1 MKMFCNGVLST
12 GQLLGSPV
20 LLVMAVFYGVAL
32 ESTTIAQEEKVLL
45 LKDVEEPKK
54 TEEN

>member
-1 MKMFCNGVLST
+1 
-12 GQLLGSPV
+12 
-20 LLVMAVFYGVAL
+20 MAVFYGVAL

-54 TEEN
+54 TEEDRGRIENGQNST

>member
-1 MKMFCNGVLST
+1 MRLCSMKRFCNGVLST
-12 GQLLGSPV
+12 GQLLEILV

-45 LKDVEEPKK
+45 LKDVED
-54 TEEN
+54 

>member
-1 MKMFCNGVLST
+1 
-12 GQLLGSPV
+12 
-20 LLVMAVFYGVAL
+20 MAVFYGVAL

-54 TEEN
+54 TEEELKTAKTQLETRIKA